1 MDDLSLGTRQMS
13 ASHVLT
19 AIADLFFAAK
29 VDATLKPL
37 GYAVVRTSSA
47 EEITAATA
55 DGLPACLVLDLDHRG
70 LDAMQL
76 IERLKGEAG
85 PPVRILAYTNHG
97 NVDGIRR
104 ALALGAD
111 KVVARSELSAHLQQL
126 IATLTA

>member
-1 MDDLSLGTRQMS
+1 MPD
-13 ASHVLT
+13 AHVLT
-19 AIADLFFAAK
+19 AISDLFFAAK

-37 GYAVVRTSSA
+37 GYAVVKTNTA
-47 EEITAATA
+47 QEIAAAAA
-55 DGLPACLVLDLDHRG
+55 DGPPACLVLDLDHRG

-76 IERLKGEAG
+76 IERLKGETG
-85 PPVRILAYTNHG
+85 PPVKILAYTNHG

-111 KVVARSELSAHLQQL
+111 KVVARSELSAHLPQL